1 MKTFEDMKHKIPEGA
16 THYLEATD
24 SLKFAWWD
32 SKENVL
38 LCPENSNEWQP
49 ALVTD
54 EIYNPTPIPQTNIE
68 TPEEKEAFDNM
79 ESAASKE
86 VEWVNGDECIYM
98 NSKELHKFIGIDP
111 TRNDFCY
118 IKANCSAVNWV
129 EVAKLSKPETPQQRE
144 ELVLDATEPREALP
158 ILKQMIFSMKVN
170 AHTFSNENVEEIAK
184 EGRAAMALIDKLLN
198 K

>member
-1 MKTFEDMKHKIPEGA
+1 MKTFETEKHNIPDGA

-68 TPEEKEAFDNM
+68 TPEEKEAFDSM
-79 ESAASKE
+79 ESVVSKE
-86 VEWVNGDECIYM
+86 VEWVNGESLEYKNEDDEWESDGRYVCFD
-98 NSKELHKFIGIDP
+98 SF
-111 TRNDFCY
+111 
-118 IKANCSAVNWV
+118 ANHHVFYAANMTLYH
-129 EVAKLSKPETPQQRE
+129 ADDNQIRKPETPQQRE
-144 ELVLDATEPREALP
+144 ERERLEWIEKFAHKVKHVGTMNYKD
-158 ILKQMIFSMKVN
+158 ILGEMYDSLK
-170 AHTFSNENVEEIAK
+170 
-184 EGRAAMALIDKLLN
+184 
-198 K
+198 